1 MAPIPKL
8 LLFLVILRAVNA
20 IQSAKV
26 TTIEILEVRKRG
38 RLPIRSTMNA
48 ANIASTQ
55 LVVA

>member
-1 MAPIPKL
+1 MAPITKL
-8 LLFLVILRAVNA
+8 LLFFVILRAVNA

-26 TTIEILEVRKRG
+26 ITIDTLEVRKRG
-38 RLPIRSTMNA
+38 RLPIRSTINA